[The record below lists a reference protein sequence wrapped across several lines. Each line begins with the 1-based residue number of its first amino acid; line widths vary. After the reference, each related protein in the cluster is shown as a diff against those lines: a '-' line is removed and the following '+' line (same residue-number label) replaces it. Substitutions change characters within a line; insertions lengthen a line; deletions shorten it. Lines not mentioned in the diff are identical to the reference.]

1 VIFLT
6 SLDEIK
12 ESMQPKEVMVE
23 WEVEGEKKEIPF
35 KLKPMSYGEVILLAK
50 KGEKEGKDRFSLQ
63 YDLLTSMVKKKTDD
77 GDWAR
82 ISKKDLQELPQ
93 GFVVKLSDKVNDFLG
108 LGEEL
113 ENFQNSLNT
122 MR

>member
-1 VIFLT
+1 MT